1 MLCKRIYLAMK
12 DGGPTIQPNRIPGAM
27 NLEMVS
33 KRMTLPSTSMD
44 RKDLDDDDEEE
55 DDEEEDDM
63 LSNEVLR
70 VDVMYIA

>member
-1 MLCKRIYLAMK
+1 MK

-44 RKDLDDDDEEE
+44 RKDLDDDEE
-55 DDEEEDDM
+55 DEDNEDDM

-70 VDVMYIA
+70 IDVMYIV

>member
-1 MLCKRIYLAMK
+1 MK

-44 RKDLDDDDEEE
+44 RKDLDNDDEEE
-55 DDEEEDDM
+55 EDDNEDDM

-70 VDVMYIA
+70 VDVMYIV

>member
-1 MLCKRIYLAMK
+1 MK

-44 RKDLDDDDEEE
+44 RKDLDNDDDEEE
-55 DDEEEDDM
+55 EDDNEDDI

-70 VDVMYIA
+70 VDVMYIV

>member
-1 MLCKRIYLAMK
+1 MK

-44 RKDLDDDDEEE
+44 RKDLDDDAE
-55 DDEEEDDM
+55 DDDENEDDM

-70 VDVMYIA
+70 VDVMYIV

>member
-1 MLCKRIYLAMK
+1 MK

-44 RKDLDDDDEEE
+44 RKDLDDDEE
-55 DDEEEDDM
+55 DEDNEDDM

-70 VDVMYIA
+70 VDVMYIV

>member
-1 MLCKRIYLAMK
+1 MK

-33 KRMTLPSTSMD
+33 KRMTLPSASMD
-44 RKDLDDDDEEE
+44 RKDLDNDDDEEE
-55 DDEEEDDM
+55 EDDNEDDI

-70 VDVMYIA
+70 VDVMYIV